1 MKKSQKEMVLEYL
14 KTHRGITPLEA
25 LDMFGCFRLAAV
37 ICELR
42 KDGYDI
48 DTEMVTR
55 NEKTYANYI
64 LNELNE
70 VA

>member
-48 DTEMVTR
+48 ETEMVTR
-55 NEKTYANYI
+55 NEKTYANYK
-64 LNELNE
+64 LNE

>member
-1 MKKSQKEMVLEYL
+1 MKKSQKEMVLEHL

-42 KDGYDI
+42 KDGFDI
-48 DTEMVTR
+48 ETEMVTR
-55 NEKTYANYI
+55 GEKTYAEYR
-64 LNELNE
+64 LNE

>member
-48 DTEMVTR
+48 ETEMVTR

-64 LNELNE
+64 LNE